1 MLLNVRRKDMAFIE
15 TVMRKGHL
23 EDAFAAKDITELVFR
38 TMRDLMTTEAVDRVT
53 AELDKEQEVVPTE
66 EYKALPDEVE
76 DLWRDTD
83 PVVGFLSRIQEPM
96 KFDSDSFLYRIRQEA
111 KLPAGIDVETVVCAV
126 FAATKQELSRERI
139 EEISSFLPE
148 KIRRMWSQ
156 A

>member
-1 MLLNVRRKDMAFIE
+1 MLLNTRRKDMAFIE

-38 TMRDLMTTEAVDRVT
+38 TMRDLMTTEAVDRVA

-111 KLPAGIDVETVVCAV
+111 KLPAGVDVETVVCAV